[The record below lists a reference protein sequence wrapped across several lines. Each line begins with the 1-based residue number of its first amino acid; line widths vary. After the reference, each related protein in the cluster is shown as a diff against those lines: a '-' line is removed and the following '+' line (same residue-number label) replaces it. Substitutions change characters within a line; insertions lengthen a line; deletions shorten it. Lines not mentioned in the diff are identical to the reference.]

1 MKRIMAIA
9 LLLTAAAPL
18 AQGQTAGQ
26 GQTTTAQ
33 PSQVAAGQHGAA
45 EQQIEQMEQV
55 EREWDSAILGRK
67 RAELERLMAD
77 DYTNY
82 SDDEA
87 GGKGKKE
94 FIDFIMGLPAPQQ
107 GSTVRDEMSNV
118 RRIAN
123 GETVIV
129 TGNITQV
136 LTGAG
141 SEQRSPKNRF
151 THVWARRKGK
161 WQLIGDQ
168 FIGVPQSQTAGSTGG
183 TK

>member
-18 AQGQTAGQ
+18 ARGETAGQ
-26 GQTTTAQ
+26 GQTTAAQ
-33 PSQVAAGQHGAA
+33 PGQGAA
-45 EQQIEQMEQV
+45 EQQIEQV

-82 SDDEA
+82 SDDDA

-107 GSTVRDEMSNV
+107 GSTVRDEMSNA

-141 SEQRSPKNRF
+141 SEQRSPKMRF

-168 FIGVPQSQTAGSTGG
+168 FIAVPQSQGAGSTGD

>member
-18 AQGQTAGQ
+18 ARGETAGQ
-26 GQTTTAQ
+26 GQTTAAQ
-33 PSQVAAGQHGAA
+33 PGQGAA
-45 EQQIEQMEQV
+45 EQQIEQV

-94 FIDFIMGLPAPQQ
+94 FIDFIMAVSAPQQ

-129 TGNITQV
+129 TGNIMQI
-136 LTGAG
+136 G
-141 SEQRSPKNRF
+141 SEQRSPKMRF
-151 THVWARRKGK
+151 THVWARRNGK

-168 FIGVPQSQTAGSTGG
+168 FIAVPQSQGAGSMGG

>member
-18 AQGQTAGQ
+18 APGQTAGQ
-26 GQTTTAQ
+26 GQTTAAPGQ
-33 PSQVAAGQHGAA
+33 SAAGQQGAA
-45 EQQIEQMEQV
+45 AQQIEQV

-67 RAELERLMAD
+67 RAELDRLMAD

-87 GGKGKKE
+87 GGKGKKD
-94 FIDFIMGLPAPQQ
+94 FIDVIMGLPAPQE
-107 GSTVRDEMSNV
+107 GSTVRDELTNV

-136 LTGAG
+136 LTAAG
-141 SEQRSPKNRF
+141 SEQRSPKMRF

-168 FIGVPQSQTAGSTGG
+168 FIAVPQSQGAGSAGST
-183 TK
+183 K

>member
-1 MKRIMAIA
+1 MKKIMAIA

-18 AQGQTAGQ
+18 ARGQTAGQ

-33 PSQVAAGQHGAA
+33 PGQGAAGQHVAA
-45 EQQIEQMEQV
+45 EQQIEQV

-94 FIDFIMGLPAPQQ
+94 FIDFIMAVSAPQQ

-129 TGNITQV
+129 TGNIMQI
-136 LTGAG
+136 G
-141 SEQRSPKNRF
+141 SEQRSPKMRF
-151 THVWARRKGK
+151 THVWARRNGK

-168 FIGVPQSQTAGSTGG
+168 FIAVPQSQGAGSMGG

>member
-1 MKRIMAIA
+1 MKKIMAIA

-18 AQGQTAGQ
+18 ARGQTAGQ
-26 GQTTTAQ
+26 GQPTAAQ
-33 PSQVAAGQHGAA
+33 PSQGAAGQHGAA
-45 EQQIEQMEQV
+45 EQQIEQV

-67 RAELERLMAD
+67 RAEVERLMAD

-82 SDDEA
+82 SDDEG

-94 FIDFIMGLPAPQQ
+94 FIDYIMGLPAPQQ
-107 GSTVRDEMSNV
+107 GSTVRDEVSNV

-136 LTGAG
+136 LTLAG
-141 SEQRSPKNRF
+141 SEQRSPKMRF

-168 FIGVPQSQTAGSTGG
+168 FIAVPQSQGAASTGG
-183 TK
+183 N

>member
-1 MKRIMAIA
+1 MKKIMAIA

-18 AQGQTAGQ
+18 ARGQTAGQ
-26 GQTTTAQ
+26 GQTTAAQ
-33 PSQVAAGQHGAA
+33 PVQSAAG
-45 EQQIEQMEQV
+45 EQIEQV

-129 TGNITQV
+129 TGNMTQV

-141 SEQRSPKNRF
+141 SEQRSPKFRF

-168 FIGVPQSQTAGSTGG
+168 FIAVPQSQGAGSTGG

>member
-1 MKRIMAIA
+1 MKRIMTIA

-18 AQGQTAGQ
+18 ARGQTAGQ
-26 GQTTTAQ
+26 GQTTAAQ
-33 PSQVAAGQHGAA
+33 PSQGAAGQ
-45 EQQIEQMEQV
+45 QIEQV

-87 GGKGKKE
+87 GGKGKKD
-94 FIDFIMGLPAPQQ
+94 FIDFIVGLPAPQQ
-107 GSTVRDEMSNV
+107 GSTVRDETSNV

-141 SEQRSPKNRF
+141 SEQRSPKMRF

-168 FIGVPQSQTAGSTGG
+168 FIAVPQSQGAGSTGG

>member
-1 MKRIMAIA
+1 MKRIMTIA
-9 LLLTAAAPL
+9 LLLTAAAL
-18 AQGQTAGQ
+18 LARGQTAAQGQTTAAQPGQ
-26 GQTTTAQ
+26 G
-33 PSQVAAGQHGAA
+33 AARQHGAA
-45 EQQIEQMEQV
+45 EQQIEQV

-87 GGKGKKE
+87 AGRGKKE
-94 FIDFIMGLPAPQQ
+94 FIDFILGLPAPQQ

-141 SEQRSPKNRF
+141 GEQRSPKMRF
-151 THVWARRKGK
+151 THVWVRRKGK

-168 FIGVPQSQTAGSTGG
+168 FIAVPPSQGAGSTGG

>member
-18 AQGQTAGQ
+18 ARGQTAGQ

-33 PSQVAAGQHGAA
+33 PGQAVAGQHGAA
-45 EQQIEQMEQV
+45 EQQIEQV

-94 FIDFIMGLPAPQQ
+94 FIDFIMGLTAPQQ
-107 GSTVRDEMSNV
+107 GSSVRDEVSNV

-141 SEQRSPKNRF
+141 SEQRSPKMRF
-151 THVWARRKGK
+151 THVWAKRKGK

-168 FIGVPQSQTAGSTGG
+168 FIPVPQSQAAGSTGG
-183 TK
+183 TN

>member
-1 MKRIMAIA
+1 MKSIHKLILSSLVS
-9 LLLTAAAPL
+9 LLLLL
-18 AQGQTAGQ
+18 AVSVFGQV
-26 GQTTTAQ
+26 
-33 PSQVAAGQHGAA
+33 PAGQHGAA
-45 EQQIEQMEQV
+45 EQQIDQI

-67 RAELERLMAD
+67 RAEMERLMAD

-94 FIDFIMGLPAPQQ
+94 FIDFMMGLSAPQQ
-107 GSTVRDEMSNV
+107 GSTVRDEVSNV

-129 TGNITQV
+129 TGNITQM
-136 LTGAG
+136 LTVAG
-141 SEQRSPKNRF
+141 SEQRSPKMRF

-168 FIGVPQSQTAGSTGG
+168 FIPVPQSQGAPSTGG
-183 TK
+183 TT

>member
-1 MKRIMAIA
+1 MKKIMTIA

-18 AQGQTAGQ
+18 ARGQTAGQ
-26 GQTTTAQ
+26 GQTTAAQ
-33 PSQVAAGQHGAA
+33 PGQGAVGQHGAA
-45 EQQIEQMEQV
+45 EQQIEQV
-55 EREWDSAILGRK
+55 EREWDSAVLGQK

-87 GGKGKKE
+87 TSGRGKKE
-94 FIDFIMGLPAPQQ
+94 FIDVIIGLPAPEQ
-107 GSTVRDEMSNV
+107 GSTVRDEVSNV

-123 GETVIV
+123 GETMIV

-141 SEQRSPKNRF
+141 SEQRSPKMRF
-151 THVWARRKGK
+151 THVWAKRKGK

-168 FIGVPQSQTAGSTGG
+168 FIAVPKS
-183 TK
+183 

>member
-18 AQGQTAGQ
+18 ARGETAGQ
-26 GQTTTAQ
+26 GQTTAAQ
-33 PSQVAAGQHGAA
+33 PGQGAA
-45 EQQIEQMEQV
+45 EQQIEQV

-82 SDDEA
+82 SDDET

-94 FIDFIMGLPAPQQ
+94 FIDFVMGLTAPPQ
-107 GSTVRDEMSNV
+107 GSTVRDETSNV

-141 SEQRSPKNRF
+141 SEQRSPKMRF

-168 FIGVPQSQTAGSTGG
+168 FIPVPQSQGAPSTGG
-183 TK
+183 TT

>member
-1 MKRIMAIA
+1 MKRIMAIT
-9 LLLTAAAPL
+9 LLLTAATPL
-18 AQGQTAGQ
+18 ARGQTAGQ
-26 GQTTTAQ
+26 GQTT
-33 PSQVAAGQHGAA
+33 AAQHGAA
-45 EQQIEQMEQV
+45 EQQIEQV

-87 GGKGKKE
+87 SGRGKKE
-94 FIDFIMGLPAPQQ
+94 FIDFIIRLPAPEH

-123 GETVIV
+123 GETMIV

-141 SEQRSPKNRF
+141 SEQRSPKMRF
-151 THVWARRKGK
+151 THIWARRKGK
-161 WQLIGDQ
+161 WLLIGDQ
-168 FIGVPQSQTAGSTGG
+168 FIAVPQS
-183 TK
+183 

>member
-1 MKRIMAIA
+1 MKSIMAIA

-18 AQGQTAGQ
+18 ARGQTPGQ
-26 GQTTTAQ
+26 GQTTAAQ
-33 PSQVAAGQHGAA
+33 PGQGAT
-45 EQQIEQMEQV
+45 EQQMEQV

-141 SEQRSPKNRF
+141 SEQRSPKMRF

-168 FIGVPQSQTAGSTGG
+168 FIAVPQSQGAGSTGG

>member
-1 MKRIMAIA
+1 MKRIIAIA

-18 AQGQTAGQ
+18 ARGQTAGQ

-33 PSQVAAGQHGAA
+33 PGQGAAGQQGAA
-45 EQQIEQMEQV
+45 ERQIEQV

-94 FIDFIMGLPAPQQ
+94 FIDFIMAVSAPQQ

-129 TGNITQV
+129 TGNVTQV

-141 SEQRSPKNRF
+141 SEQRSPKMRF
-151 THVWARRKGK
+151 THVWARRNGK

-168 FIGVPQSQTAGSTGG
+168 FIAVPQSQGAGSMGG

>member
-9 LLLTAAAPL
+9 LLLTAATPL
-18 AQGQTAGQ
+18 ARGQTAGQ
-26 GQTTTAQ
+26 GQTTAAQ
-33 PSQVAAGQHGAA
+33 PGQSAAGQ
-45 EQQIEQMEQV
+45 QIEQV

-94 FIDFIMGLPAPQQ
+94 FIDFIVGLPAPQQ
-107 GSTVRDEMSNV
+107 GSTVRDETSNV

-141 SEQRSPKNRF
+141 SEQRSPKMRF

-168 FIGVPQSQTAGSTGG
+168 FIAVPQSQGAGSTG

>member
-1 MKRIMAIA
+1 MKSIYKLIFSSLVS
-9 LLLTAAAPL
+9 LLLL
-18 AQGQTAGQ
+18 AGSVFGQVPAGQ
-26 GQTTTAQ
+26 RL
-33 PSQVAAGQHGAA
+33 AA
-45 EQQIEQMEQV
+45 EQQIEQI

-67 RAELERLMAD
+67 RVDLERLTAD

-107 GSTVRDEMSNV
+107 GSTVRDEVSNV

-129 TGNITQV
+129 TGNITQI
-136 LTGAG
+136 LTVAG
-141 SEQRSPKNRF
+141 SEQRSPKMRF

-168 FIGVPQSQTAGSTGG
+168 FIPVPQSQGAPSTGG
-183 TK
+183 TT

>member
-1 MKRIMAIA
+1 MKSIHKLILSSLVS
-9 LLLTAAAPL
+9 LLLLL
-18 AQGQTAGQ
+18 AVSVFGQV
-26 GQTTTAQ
+26 
-33 PSQVAAGQHGAA
+33 PAGQHGAT
-45 EQQIEQMEQV
+45 EQQIDQI

-94 FIDFIMGLPAPQQ
+94 FLDFIMGLTAPQQ
-107 GSTVRDEMSNV
+107 GSSVRDEVSNV

-129 TGNITQV
+129 KGNITQV

-141 SEQRSPKNRF
+141 SEQRSPKMRF
-151 THVWARRKGK
+151 THVWAKRKGK

-168 FIGVPQSQTAGSTGG
+168 FIPVPQSQAAGSTGG
-183 TK
+183 TN

>member
-1 MKRIMAIA
+1 MKMIIAIV

-18 AQGQTAGQ
+18 ARGQTAGQ
-26 GQTTTAQ
+26 SPVTA
-33 PSQVAAGQHGAA
+33 AQHGAA
-45 EQQIEQMEQV
+45 EQQIDQI
-55 EREWDSAILGRK
+55 EREWDSAVLARK
-67 RAELERLMAD
+67 RADLERLMAD

-94 FIDFIMGLPAPQQ
+94 FIDFLVGLPAPQQ
-107 GSTVRDEMSNV
+107 GSTVRDEVSNV

-136 LTGAG
+136 QTGAG
-141 SEQRSPKNRF
+141 GEQHSPKMRF
-151 THVWARRKGK
+151 THVWAMRKGK

-168 FIGVPQSQTAGSTGG
+168 FIAVPQSQGG
-183 TK
+183 H